1 MERSVFIK
9 TTAFGGYDKADT
21 DSALEA
27 LYSRIFTLESKVKE
41 REALLE
47 GYKQG
52 RDEQSVSEE
61 ILSEDKKILAETQGK
76 LQALTEKEE
85 RLEAELSEKNQKISE
100 LSSKLDN
107 CTAEIEKAN
116 KRLEL
121 AGLNSSEALSK
132 VFIEAQKSSD
142 MLIEDAK
149 KQAEQLK
156 SDAHK
161 LTEDIII
168 DANNKAAQIVYDAEK
183 AAAETVARMRT
194 SAEELKAASSNL
206 KASML
211 EDIKNIGGIISKFK
225 GLFDEF
231 ESSGHDI
238 LSRSED
244 MLKKA
249 EDTLTAGG
257 VPEFTS
263 PKAIAPN
270 LPEAPK
276 LIAPN
281 GEYSS
286 ANKGTKTLQSDI
298 DNDLEKLMVM
308 AKSLENDS
316 SASPADEEKPSE
328 NGAADIDLDAL
339 AKMAEAL

>member
-41 REALLE
+41 SEALLE

-107 CTAEIEKAN
+107 CMAEIKKAN

-132 VFIEAQKSSD
+132 VFIEAQKSAD

-183 AAAETVARMRT
+183 AAAETDARMRT

-263 PKAIAPN
+263 PKAIAPD

-281 GEYSS
+281 REYSS

-298 DNDLEKLMVM
+298 DLEKLMVM

-328 NGAADIDLDAL
+328 NGASDIDLDAL

>member
-41 REALLE
+41 SEALLE

-107 CTAEIEKAN
+107 CMAEIKKAN

-132 VFIEAQKSSD
+132 VFIEAQKSAD

-183 AAAETVARMRT
+183 VAAETDARMRT

-263 PKAIAPN
+263 PKAIAPD

-281 GEYSS
+281 REYSS

-298 DNDLEKLMVM
+298 DLEKLMVM

-328 NGAADIDLDAL
+328 NGASDIDLDAL